1 VIVETGKQLIDVSW
15 VVGNKSISEL
25 LEMSPEAA
33 FPKVV
38 TI

>member
-1 VIVETGKQLIDVSW
+1 